1 MSSGAAHENGS
12 YGDMEQRES
21 RKRTMDAPGEGDSNK
36 RTHKVHDED
45 QGTWPGNHGEE
56 KSFFLKLLV
65 PNCAVGA
72 IMGKGGETIVQLQN
86 DTGTVI
92 KISKAREFFPGTM
105 ERVAL
110 VQGTEE
116 AIVQAHDFIAD
127 KIYGCLDKTAP
138 ATSTETDR
146 GNMHVKIVVPNS
158 TAGLIIG
165 KGGDTVR
172 YIIHESGAWLEVSQ
186 KMTGGWTGAGRERVV
201 SVAGTREQNRIAVR
215 LIVQKIVEH
224 PESSSCPRLSYP
236 AQPEGYGPHS
246 AGGPSA
252 GVPAS
257 APSAYAQQQQQ
268 AAPPH
273 HHQQQQHQQQ
283 WYGRGAGEYAA
294 AMQQYQWPQA
304 MAASG
309 YESRVTAVPQPV
321 LQEGFQGQELQAV
334 TEALDRLSRCGYSM
348 KTLGVAADGTEEE
361 KQGEAAPADGYGVEE
376 VGTLELEVH
385 ESLIGAV
392 LGKGGQTLMDYQEAT
407 GTRIQI
413 SRVGEFVP
421 GTNNRRVTILGTA
434 AARKAAEFLIRKRV
448 GAEQVNRATSKRR

>member
-1 MSSGAAHENGS
+1 TMSSGAAHENGS

-21 RKRTMDAPGEGDSNK
+21 RKRTLDAPGDGDSNK
-36 RTHKVHDED
+36 RTHKA
-45 QGTWPGNHGEE
+45 EE

-146 GNMHVKIVVPNS
+146 GNMPTHQTPTLSTAVQHVKIVVPNS

-236 AQPEGYGPHS
+236 AQPEGYGLHS

-257 APSAYAQQQQQ
+257 APSAYA
-268 AAPPH
+268 
-273 HHQQQQHQQQ
+273 
-283 WYGRGAGEYAA
+283 
-294 AMQQYQWPQA
+294 A

-361 KQGEAAPADGYGVEE
+361 KQGEAAPTDGYGVEE

>member
-21 RKRTMDAPGEGDSNK
+21 
-36 RTHKVHDED
+36 
-45 QGTWPGNHGEE
+45 QE

-236 AQPEGYGPHS
+236 AQPEGYGLHS

-257 APSAYAQQQQQ
+257 APSAYAQQQQ

-283 WYGRGAGEYAA
+283 WYGRGAGDYAA

-361 KQGEAAPADGYGVEE
+361 KQGEAAPTDGYGVEE